1 MRSGCY
7 GGAANPWS
15 HDRSWK
21 KSAYSASST
30 NLAAL
35 RELDSEG
42 EPFLRARN
50 GGAAAVVLGGCTL
63 PVAAPAPVAPS
74 GTAPPTL
81 GSNNSSTG
89 AEGEVTPFTCHTAY
103 FLG

>member
-21 KSAYSASST
+21 LSAYSASST
-30 NLAAL
+30 NLQAL

-42 EPFLRARN
+42 EPFLRTK
-50 GGAAAVVLGGCTL
+50 GGAAARVVLGAADAPLAEPADISDAGSDAT
-63 PVAAPAPVAPS
+63 PV
-74 GTAPPTL
+74 
-81 GSNNSSTG
+81 N
-89 AEGEVTPFTCHTAY
+89 ECEPFTQCHTVY